1 MSAWYCSDTH
11 LAYLINSTI
20 RLADDQPG
28 GMVPRWRDPA
38 GNLKALTPET
48 FQETGQMLRD
58 LNLLNLAHRYSG
70 REKSIIPE
78 DTRFH
83 GSIQRRAGLRPD
95 LHPLPE
101 PVQVLKAIR
110 CYRYQCDD
118 EAIWTG
124 SEAQAF
130 TDALIDLAVENL
142 PGYEEAEWGPPR
154 QAAPAGAGVG

>member
-83 GSIQRRAGLRPD
+83 GSIQRRAGLRAGPAPPAGTRAGPEG
-95 LHPLPE
+95 HPLL
-101 PVQVLKAIR
+101 PVPVR
-110 CYRYQCDD
+110 
-118 EAIWTG
+118 
-124 SEAQAF
+124 
-130 TDALIDLAVENL
+130 
-142 PGYEEAEWGPPR
+142 
-154 QAAPAGAGVG
+154 